1 MIAMGIAMLLL
12 WWNPAMWNAYVSL
25 ITVSGFL
32 FMGALRRLMQDKKM
46 DALIKVITEERNEFH
61 EWARETANE
70 TAARE
75 ERFHEWAR
83 ETANE
88 TAAREERFSRVGT

>member
-1 MIAMGIAMLLL
+1 M
-12 WWNPAMWNAYVSL
+12 SL

-32 FMGALRRLMQDKKM
+32 FMGALRRLTQDKKM

-75 ERFHEWAR
+75 ERHNEQLEKLNGAFTNL
-83 ETANE
+83 ET
-88 TAAREERFSRVGT
+88 RVDGLLDTVKDKSQSDK